1 MAKAKKVIKKAL
13 SVPPK
18 LSQLKDIERL
28 YSLDMSNQTFSNIV
42 SYAVPEIGR
51 QIAKGGNATRFH
63 STIQALGSLSNIN
76 EDFDNLTNFYES
88 KNVIAKELGFA
99 ESHWQRVVDHCNPNG
114 SLNTDFDDLY
124 ERELEVEIVVHVRRK
139 LKSKACLTQ
148 YGIK

>member
-1 MAKAKKVIKKAL
+1 MAKAKKIVKKLL

-18 LSQLKDIERL
+18 LNQLKDIERL
-28 YSLDMSNQTFSNIV
+28 YSLDMDNQTFSNIV
-42 SYAVPEIGR
+42 SYAVPEVGR

-63 STIQALGSLSNIN
+63 KTIQALGNLAEIN
-76 EDFDNLTNFYES
+76 NDFDNLNSFYES
-88 KNVIAKELGFA
+88 KNLIAQELGFA
-99 ESHWQRVVDHCNPNG
+99 DSHWQRSVDQCDPRHN
-114 SLNTDFDDLY
+114 LNTDFDDLY